1 MGNEVKKNWQCLW
14 NGLFVEKL
22 EGNRTMNMAQRD
34 KTFNSFTVHKLSFV
48 NSASH
53 DAPLPLRPSKLFH
66 ANPNCI

>member
-1 MGNEVKKNWQCLW
+1 MANEVKKNWQCLW

-34 KTFNSFTVHKLSFV
+34 KNLQLVHCAQIVFV

-53 DAPLPLRPSKLFH
+53 DAPLPLRPSELFH